1 MHKIL
6 VTGAAGF
13 IGSHL
18 SRTLGARGYKVV
30 AIDGLLESTY
40 SREIKIQRFR
50 ELSNQLNIET
60 SIRDLATDNLD
71 ELLDGVSIIINLAAM
86 PGLNTSWTRFPEYL
100 DCNVTLVQK
109 IITSIFNKQIR
120 FIQISTSSVYGKYAI
135 GNESIPLNPISPYGV
150 TKLAAENLVK
160 AYGAEFNLDYVIL
173 RYFSVYGPGQRPEMA
188 YAKFISDIDQGKEI
202 SIFGDGT
209 QSRTNT
215 YITDCVEATIS
226 AITKGKR
233 KGIYNICGK
242 DSISLFDSIQ
252 IISEEL
258 GVAPKITYAEKIKGD
273 QFDTNGDITLAQ
285 KELNFEPKIRL
296 REGLRNQVEAYKK
309 GSFF

>member
-1 MHKIL
+1 M

-18 SRTLGARGYKVV
+18 SKALVAAGYDVV
-30 AIDGLLESTY
+30 AVDALLESTY
-40 SREIKIQRFR
+40 SKDIKAKRFR
-50 ELSNQLNIET
+50 ELELNSKIECHIRNLT
-60 SIRDLATDNLD
+60 ESSIDDLLSD
-71 ELLDGVSIIINLAAM
+71 VSTIINLAAM

-100 DCNVTLVQK
+100 NCNVTLVQK
-109 IITSIFNKQIR
+109 TITSAINRQIR
-120 FIQISTSSVYGKYAI
+120 FIQISTSSVYGKYAV
-135 GNESIPLNPISPYGV
+135 GDESIPLNPISPYGV

-160 AYGAEFNLDYVIL
+160 AYGGVFDLDYVIL

-188 YAKFISDIDQGKEI
+188 YAKFISDIAQGKEI
-202 SIFGDGT
+202 SIFGNGS

-226 AITKGKR
+226 AITKGKSN
-233 KGIYNICGK
+233 GIYNICGK
-242 DSISLFDSIQ
+242 DSISLLDAIQ

-258 GVAPKITYAEKIKGD
+258 GVAPKITFAEKIKGD
-273 QFDTNGDITLAQ
+273 QVDTNGDITLAQ
-285 KELNFEPKIRL
+285 KELNFQPKINL
-296 REGLRNQVEAYKK
+296 QVGLRNQVEAFKK